1 MSMTII
7 CESNEDLSIYCKE
20 YNVVKFNAENIEEKY
35 LINTHITWTTD
46 YFDDFCVDAYDS
58 WCTNQNNDN
67 VYLMDFLMQILPVC
81 TQVLVFYWEFPDLND
96 NISSIKTIFNDTD
109 KFIEYVKSAII
120 SDYRCEFNCWYK
132 S

>member
-7 CESNEDLSIYCKE
+7 CESNEDLAIYCKE
-20 YNVVKFNAENIEEKY
+20 YNVVRFIVENIEEKY
-35 LINTHITWTTD
+35 LINTQITWTTD

-58 WCTNQNNDN
+58 WHTNQNNDN
-67 VYLMDFLMQILPVC
+67 IYLMDFLMKILPVC

-96 NISSIKTIFNDTD
+96 NISSIKTFFNNADN
-109 KFIEYVKSAII
+109 FIEYIKSAII

-132 S
+132 G